1 MYRNKKDIKIKKIFR
16 KFKSWQK
23 KESQDLSSPSFK
35 SQLYNKAYDKNIP
48 DYVTF
53 SEELIAR
60 KYMSNWNPPKNCG
73 CTKWRRAKLKE
84 HKKGERHEFKE
95 FILNEGIKEYNEEI
109 KRIEDEINEFS
120 TELGFDYIYL
130 GRLE

>member
-1 MYRNKKDIKIKKIFR
+1 
-16 KFKSWQK
+16 
-23 KESQDLSSPSFK
+23 
-35 SQLYNKAYDKNIP
+35 
-48 DYVTF
+48 
-53 SEELIAR
+53 
-60 KYMSNWNPPKNCG
+60 MSNWNHPKNCG

-95 FILNEGIKEYNEEI
+95 FILNEGI
-109 KRIEDEINEFS
+109 EDEINEFS

>member
-73 CTKWRRAKLKE
+73 CTK
-84 HKKGERHEFKE
+84 
-95 FILNEGIKEYNEEI
+95 
-109 KRIEDEINEFS
+109 
-120 TELGFDYIYL
+120 
-130 GRLE
+130 